1 MNTITM
7 IEAFSNLDD
16 DLVEKHFKAKE
27 ALKAKKAKPRKP
39 VWLKW
44 SAAVAACLC
53 IMLVAASI
61 MIPTNL
67 KENGPFNYG
76 YTSEFRLYYEGDII
90 TNEIGTMEYIEHK
103 NNSITLVLDKKNN
116 DYIFAT
122 LFGYSKKSSEER
134 TIFCGTT
141 SAETRKKNVNYI
153 ENGLLVY
160 VDGELVSELPQAP
173 GKYTITINYEN
184 LKNACEELDVGL
196 YIHGFEYFVIN
207 PYEIEGI
214 DPDKLIP
221 QEKNDQGG
229 GQTNVGGVFPE
240 GVDPVISSLAV
251 FPASASIYDVENA
264 TKDDISEAQAY
275 KVEALGNYLPNE
287 LPKNYKM
294 SNASLYETNMK
305 DGTKYFMLRAT
316 YEAKSDADTIG
327 NQIVVFVINYLPETD
342 NQIYAPSD
350 ISERKLAEIGGSTFH
365 ISYDNVYVG
374 ISNSGATAKE
384 MLTVINSINQ

>member
-1 MNTITM
+1 MRRDLM
-7 IEAFSNLDD
+7 VDAVGKLDN
-16 DLVEKHFKAKE
+16 DLLEKHFKEKE
-27 ALKAKKAKPRKP
+27 ELKTKKAKQRKP

-44 SAAVAACLC
+44 SSAVAACLC
-53 IMLVAASI
+53 IMIVAASI
-61 MIPTNL
+61 MIPTIL
-67 KENGPFNYG
+67 KEDEPFNYG

-103 NNSITLVLDKKNN
+103 NNSITLVLDKKSN

-141 SAETRKKNVNYI
+141 SAETSKKNVNYI

-173 GKYTITINYEN
+173 GKYTITICYEN

-221 QEKNDQGG
+221 QDKESEETQ
-229 GQTNVGGVFPE
+229 
-240 GVDPVISSLAV
+240 SSDH
-251 FPASASIYDVENA
+251 Y
-264 TKDDISEAQAY
+264 
-275 KVEALGNYLPNE
+275 
-287 LPKNYKM
+287 
-294 SNASLYETNMK
+294 
-305 DGTKYFMLRAT
+305 
-316 YEAKSDADTIG
+316 
-327 NQIVVFVINYLPETD
+327 
-342 NQIYAPSD
+342 
-350 ISERKLAEIGGSTFH
+350 
-365 ISYDNVYVG
+365 
-374 ISNSGATAKE
+374 
-384 MLTVINSINQ
+384 